1 MTLSSYCCLPSFEAV
16 GPYRS
21 LLLLLLFRHCVAGE
35 GGVIEGPQT
44 RLEAAG
50 VQSSSHAWWQRV
62 VDDTG
67 Y

>member
-1 MTLSSYCCLPSFEAV
+1 MTLSSCCCLPSFEAV

-21 LLLLLLFRHCVAGE
+21 LLLLLFRPCVAGE
-35 GGVIEGPQT
+35 GGVIEGPQA